1 MCVCMDLCRHIS
13 LLKVCRVGISCLKFG
28 GACLKQ
34 DLNVGMYNQRLSFR
48 ALKMFISGYDLLVF
62 QFYMHAILML

>member
-1 MCVCMDLCRHIS
+1 MCMDLCRHIS

-34 DLNVGMYNQRLSFR
+34 DFNVGMYNQRFSLK
-48 ALKMFISGYDLLVF
+48 ALKMFISGSD
-62 QFYMHAILML
+62 

>member
-1 MCVCMDLCRHIS
+1 MCMDLCRHIS

-34 DLNVGMYNQRLSFR
+34 DFNVGMYNQRFSLK
-48 ALKMFISGYDLLVF
+48 ALKMFISGSDLLVP
-62 QFYMHAILML
+62 QFYTHAILML